1 MYRLDALKVWM
12 LNQHIDITVIAE
24 TRWTYENEWTD
35 DHFHY
40 VHTAGHPSHT
50 GLGILCVI
58 SRRFCR
64 ADQIKWR
71 VVQPGRLIHIQLQ
84 QTGRSSDVVGC
95 YQHTQATGMT
105 RQQERAQWWRQ
116 LDDLLHGLV
125 SRNVLVLTGDFN
137 CSLPQAASHSG
148 PGQYRWQRQL
158 TEGVF
163 HILRAHGLT
172 ALNTWNPNLG
182 PTFVQATSHSRI
194 DFAITRKH
202 VADGIAKDVGYAWD
216 APFCSDARLGHAPI
230 LTQLRKQWYSPKS
243 LAMGIRPQQRRVGHH
258 AFSTNSQC
266 WQQFVTET
274 TEKLSFSL
282 RNAQTSDEQFVPTLH
297 DIATQCFQSHCP
309 VETKRYHT
317 ANTTTDAIVMNKWN
331 HRKQLLKLSLPNLKG
346 CFKA

>member
-1 MYRLDALKVWM
+1 MQVDWGCIVWM
-12 LNQHIDITVIAE
+12 HSRFGCHIDITVIAE

-35 DHFHY
+35 DHCHY

-50 GLGILCVI
+50 GLGILCII

-84 QTGRSSDVVGC
+84 QTGRSIDVVGC

-158 TEGVF
+158 TEGAF
-163 HILRAHGLT
+163 HSDQGLFMPILRVHGLT

-194 DFAITRKH
+194 DFAIARKH

-230 LTQLRKQWYSPKS
+230 LTQLRKQWY
-243 LAMGIRPQQRRVGHH
+243 
-258 AFSTNSQC
+258 
-266 WQQFVTET
+266 
-274 TEKLSFSL
+274 
-282 RNAQTSDEQFVPTLH
+282 
-297 DIATQCFQSHCP
+297 
-309 VETKRYHT
+309 
-317 ANTTTDAIVMNKWN
+317 
-331 HRKQLLKLSLPNLKG
+331 
-346 CFKA
+346 

>member
-1 MYRLDALKVWM
+1 MDALKVWM

-58 SRRFCR
+58 PRRFCR

-116 LDDLLHGLV
+116 LDDLLQDSSQKV
-125 SRNVLVLTGDFN
+125 
-137 CSLPQAASHSG
+137 
-148 PGQYRWQRQL
+148 Y
-158 TEGVF
+158 F
-163 HILRAHGLT
+163 HILRVHGLT

-266 WQQFVTET
+266 WQKFVAET

-309 VETKRYHT
+309 VETRRYHT